1 MLNNES
7 KSVDVSH
14 KIEVFSAGC
23 KFCSNVENEIEQ
35 IIGTNDTLVTY
46 NLNDKSNAYEYYK
59 AAEKYGINVVPSVV
73 VDGKL
78 LSCCGSTGFSKDVLF
93 AAIS

>member
-7 KSVDVSH
+7 KSVDMPH

-35 IIGTNDTLVTY
+35 IIGSNDTLTTY
-46 NLNDKSNAYEYYK
+46 NLNDKTNAYEYYK

-78 LSCCGSTGFSKDVLF
+78 LSCCGANGFSKDILI
-93 AAIS
+93 AAFT